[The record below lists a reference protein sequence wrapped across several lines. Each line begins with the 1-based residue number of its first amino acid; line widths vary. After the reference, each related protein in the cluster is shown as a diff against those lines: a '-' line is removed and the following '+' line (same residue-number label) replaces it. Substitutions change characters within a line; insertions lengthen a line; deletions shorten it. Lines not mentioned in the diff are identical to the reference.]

1 MIFQDNNILNF
12 EQSLESGL
20 YFVIIGYYFLLFA
33 FFLLMRF
40 RLTKKEY
47 WLFFSLLFLCFAFA
61 RVFFIFNDFFLL
73 QFKDFIDGTINRSLA
88 YLPGLLWKLATF
100 FSWLGISCLMGI
112 LGILLF
118 TEKDKKSLILRAIL
132 VIGPIIIGITAL
144 ILPEGYFLTQD
155 TITEYGLTVD
165 SVFFTIGSWQYPMGR
180 FIFTLI
186 LSPIFTFVIPFLFL
200 YLAIRTFG
208 VLRRSYLLNSIG
220 FLIYYTGRIL
230 QGALQFT
237 TLSSMTQ
244 ALIPPFIILLALL
257 LIVIANNY
265 EQLR

>member
-1 MIFQDNNILNF
+1 MIFQDNILNF
-12 EQSLESGL
+12 EQALESGL

-33 FFLLMRF
+33 FFLFMRF

-61 RVFFIFNDFFLL
+61 RLFFIINDFFLP

-88 YLPGLLWKLATF
+88 YLPGLGWKLATF

-118 TEKDKKSLILRAIL
+118 TEKDKKSLILRIL
-132 VIGPIIIGITAL
+132 LITGPVIVSIMAL
-144 ILPEGYFLTQD
+144 ILPDGYFLTQD
-155 TITEYGLTVD
+155 VINEYDLTVD
-165 SVFFTIGSWQYPMGR
+165 SVFFTMGSWQYPMGR
-180 FIFTLI
+180 FIFTLV
-186 LSPIFTFVIPFLFL
+186 LSPIFTFIIPFLFL
-200 YLAIRTFG
+200 YLAIKTFG
-208 VLRRSYLLNSIG
+208 VLRRSYLLNAIG
-220 FLIYYTGRIL
+220 FLLYYTGRIL

-237 TLSSMTQ
+237 TLSSMSQ